1 MYSHGKNIPGDER
14 TITKALEENPSQEI
28 QGRSRSGFILLFFSM
43 LLNFKK
49 LTYTHSARRDREE
62 VELGSRSQIVIH
74 AHEALMG
81 QNH

>member
-49 LTYTHSARRDREE
+49 LTYTHSARREGTAAMI
-62 VELGSRSQIVIH
+62 LICH
-74 AHEALMG
+74 
-81 QNH
+81 